1 LQESISDK
9 SVAEQNSVDLCWDL
23 LMDSS
28 FDKLRAAIY
37 STVDE
42 RKRFR
47 QLVVNLSW
55 LLISWT
61 RISRYFEQP
70 LGEGLLR

>member
-1 LQESISDK
+1 
-9 SVAEQNSVDLCWDL
+9 
-23 LMDSS
+23 MDSS

-47 QLVVNLSW
+47 QLVVNPSW
-55 LLISWT
+55 LLIYGQGSQDT
-61 RISRYFEQP
+61 SKQP
-70 LGEGLLR
+70 LGEGLSDDARPARVQGG